1 MVGKKVVFF
10 VVTSGFVWEGV
21 EMMHIVLN
29 GQPYWFAGNTL
40 ADLIDL
46 QQPAVPFAVA
56 VNTVFIAKPLYAT
69 TVLHEQDCVEIVRP
83 VVGG

>member
-1 MVGKKVVFF
+1 MV
-10 VVTSGFVWEGV
+10 SLAGFT
-21 EMMHIVLN
+21 
-29 GQPYWFAGNTL
+29 GNTL

-56 VNTVFIAKPLYAT
+56 VNTVFTAALYAT
-69 TVLHEQDCVEIVRP
+69 TVLYEQDCVEIVRP

>member
-1 MVGKKVVFF
+1 M
-10 VVTSGFVWEGV
+10 VTSGFVWEGV

-69 TVLHEQDCVEIVRP
+69 PVLHEPDCVGSVRP